1 MGGTACSKKLFR
13 WDDVKG
19 CQPKY
24 FDFFFKCPHN
34 TLILIL
40 HGLEYMLHW
49 SGPGKVNQDNTEVM
63 YQIESMLILC
73 GWAHSQSWHRCIFH
87 PSENFSGLFLVVLLW
102 TLPCFNLLPTVLPL
116 SPRKAPQSK
125 WSCMDRQ
132 MYKTLLPKWTT
143 VQWTAYVTSIW
154 TVQINDNPMDRR
166 PFWRSIGPPILR

>member
-116 SPRKAPQSK
+116 SSRKAPQSK
-125 WSCMDRQ
+125 WSFIDRPNVRNF
-132 MYKTLLPKWTT
+132 L
-143 VQWTAYVTSIW
+143 VQK
-154 TVQINDNPMDRR
+154 DNGPMDRLCYVNLDR
-166 PFWRSIGPPILR
+166 PNGRQPNGQPIIHQFGPCK